1 MVVVIRIILFQG
13 HYPTSS
19 QKCHRHCRR
28 RGTSRRAS
36 MAVGMPKEFRLLAV
50 LVCSARN
57 KLAPWV
63 PSTASQ
69 VSQGKQTT
77 PRDTQ
82 RQCWWF
88 VRLCTVHG
96 RLMSRVE
103 NVSGD
108 ARQGTAR
115 HGDYLIRW
123 RPPRDLHL
131 STNFDSS
138 SPPDHHLDSLSLSLS
153 SSQCWLYSGRSKSRP
168 SPPKPCTHRERQ
180 QPLLRLPPPFLHWK
194 APPLLILLFSAWI
207 APP

>member
-36 MAVGMPKEFRLLAV
+36 MAVGMPKEFRLLVV

-88 VRLCTVHG
+88 VRLCTAP
-96 RLMSRVE
+96 SSNE
-103 NVSGD
+103 PSGKCIW
-108 ARQGTAR
+108 RCTAG

-138 SPPDHHLDSLSLSLS
+138 SPPDHHLDSLSLSALAVNV
-153 SSQCWLYSGRSKSRP
+153 G
-168 SPPKPCTHRERQ
+168 CTAAGAKAALHLLNLAHTERQ
-180 QPLLRLPPPFLHWK
+180 QPLLRLPPPFLNWK

>member
-36 MAVGMPKEFRLLAV
+36 MAVGMPKEFRLLVV

-88 VRLCTVHG
+88 VPLYTAP
-96 RLMSRVE
+96 SSNE
-103 NVSGD
+103 PSGKCIW
-108 ARQGTAR
+108 RCTAR

-138 SPPDHHLDSLSLSLS
+138 SPPDYHLDSLS
-153 SSQCWLYSGRSKSRP
+153 QCWFYRGRNKSRP

-194 APPLLILLFSAWI
+194 APSLLILLFSAWI

>member
-36 MAVGMPKEFRLLAV
+36 MAVGMPKEFRLLVV

-88 VRLCTVHG
+88 VRLCTAP
-96 RLMSRVE
+96 SSNE
-103 NVSGD
+103 PSGKCIW
-108 ARQGTAR
+108 RCTAR

-138 SPPDHHLDSLSLSLS
+138 SPPDHHLDSLSPAVNVGSTAAGAKASAALHL
-153 SSQCWLYSGRSKSRP
+153 LNLAH
-168 SPPKPCTHRERQ
+168 THRERQ

-194 APPLLILLFSAWI
+194 PPPLLILLFSAWI

>member
-36 MAVGMPKEFRLLAV
+36 MAVGMPKEFRLLVV

-82 RQCWWF
+82 RRCWWF

-108 ARQGTAR
+108 ARHGMARRLSDQVAATAR
-115 HGDYLIRW
+115 SASLHQLRLELSTRSSPGLSLFLAVNVGCTAAGAKAA
-123 RPPRDLHL
+123 LHL
-131 STNFDSS
+131 LNLAHTERGSNPFCGSLPL
-138 SPPDHHLDSLSLSLS
+138 SPLEGATSAN
-153 SSQCWLYSGRSKSRP
+153 
-168 SPPKPCTHRERQ
+168 
-180 QPLLRLPPPFLHWK
+180 PPFLRLDR
-194 APPLLILLFSAWI
+194 ATITQS
-207 APP
+207 

>member
-36 MAVGMPKEFRLLAV
+36 MAVGMPKEFRLLVV

-88 VRLCTVHG
+88 VRLCTAP
-96 RLMSRVE
+96 SSNE
-103 NVSGD
+103 PSGKCIW
-108 ARQGTAR
+108 RCTAQ

-138 SPPDHHLDSLSLSLS
+138 SPPDHHLDSLSLAVDV
-153 SSQCWLYSGRSKSRP
+153 G
-168 SPPKPCTHRERQ
+168 CTAAGAKAALHLLNLTHTERQ

-194 APPLLILLFSAWI
+194 PPLLILLFSAWI

>member
-28 RGTSRRAS
+28 RGTSQRAS
-36 MAVGMPKEFRLLAV
+36 MAVGMPKEFRLLVV

-108 ARQGTAR
+108 AQHGTAR
-115 HGDYLIRW
+115 RLSDQVAATARSAS
-123 RPPRDLHL
+123 LHQLRLEL
-131 STNFDSS
+131 STRS
-138 SPPDHHLDSLSLSLS
+138 SPGLSLSLS
-153 SSQCWLYSGRSKSRP
+153 SSQCWFYSGRSKSCP

>member
-36 MAVGMPKEFRLLAV
+36 MAVGMPKEFRLLVV

-88 VRLCTVHG
+88 VPLCTAP
-96 RLMSRVE
+96 SSNE
-103 NVSGD
+103 PSGKCIW
-108 ARQGTAR
+108 RCTAR

-138 SPPDHHLDSLSLSLS
+138 SPPEHHLDSLSLSPAVNVGSTEAEAKASAALH
-153 SSQCWLYSGRSKSRP
+153 LLNLAH
-168 SPPKPCTHRERQ
+168 TERGSN
-180 QPLLRLPPPFLHWK
+180 PFCGSLPP
-194 APPLLILLFSAWI
+194 FSI
-207 APP
+207 GSRHLC

>member
-88 VRLCTVHG
+88 VRLCTAP
-96 RLMSRVE
+96 SSNE
-103 NVSGD
+103 PSGKCIW
-108 ARQGTAR
+108 RCTAQ

-138 SPPDHHLDSLSLSLS
+138 SPPDHHKDSLSLSLAVNV
-153 SSQCWLYSGRSKSRP
+153 G
-168 SPPKPCTHRERQ
+168 CTAAGAKAALHLLNLAHTERGSN
-180 QPLLRLPPPFLHWK
+180 PFRGTPPFLHWK

>member
-36 MAVGMPKEFRLLAV
+36 MAVGMPKEFRLLVV

-88 VRLCTVHG
+88 VRLCTA
-96 RLMSRVE
+96 RSSNE
-103 NVSGD
+103 PSGKCIW
-108 ARQGTAR
+108 RCTAQ

-138 SPPDHHLDSLSLSLS
+138 SPPDHHKDSLPLSE
-153 SSQCWLYSGRSKSRP
+153 CWLYIGRSKTRP
-168 SPPKPCTHRERQ
+168 SPPKPCTHTQREAATPFAAPS
-180 QPLLRLPPPFLHWK
+180 PLSPLEAATSANPPFLRLDR
-194 APPLLILLFSAWI
+194 ATITQS
-207 APP
+207 